1 MKYLGRFR
9 VAHVRSQ
16 VSKQRNYTAPAT
28 HLRGGYNA
36 PIGVIGNCY
45 EGKSTGMGGP
55 VPPTVTTTILLWPL
69 T

>member
-1 MKYLGRFR
+1 M
-9 VAHVRSQ
+9 
-16 VSKQRNYTAPAT
+16 SKQRNYTAPAT